1 MAMVLADVTEAAVCE
16 DTPAAKAA
24 ALHALHLRSAPLGV
38 ASRSLAR
45 GLDGVRRLDA
55 LEWLVQAFDAL
66 GLPDTELFS
75 AFGLLDRF
83 AAASPAPI
91 SASPGAFAVV
101 LAAMLVAVKANGT
114 QNGLE
119 RAKRLV
125 AEVSGAQQPWVA
137 VRKAELSMLGRLG
150 FRVCTPT
157 SRDLLDRLIA
167 DSTIWDAGCHHKC
180 ANLAKFLLELGLVHE
195 PEVLYGPG
203 HPPLALAVAALLL
216 ALLAHGAPRQCIEHL
231 CDAARMLEAGS
242 ETVVDLAEV
251 MRQRWCA
258 EERRVSSGDGSSAV
272 FEKWLRRVGGCLGVS
287 PPAAGELG
295 YLLRG
300 GVLPVTEAA
309 GASVVVKAATGVPQQ
324 QELSSGRAAKPSPPR
339 QASRRP
345 STVTIAGTNAS
356 SEEAS
361 GASVLTAA
369 VGKSASSPS
378 APSSLATGRHV
389 SGNNSREARNSVLT
403 TAEMLAA
410 LPTPARQRG
419 AGRCNRNAEAAVAN
433 AASAAVAAEQQQ
445 RQQQQQQPSSSAGAS
460 TQAAAPS
467 LTRGQSTTALPQNAQ
482 TAPADGQVLQQ
493 LPAPRQTSEQSAPV
507 ANAHTSRECLP
518 LTHQQ
523 QQRQQQQ
530 KQLLSR
536 VAAYELERQQNVVQ
550 PSNVATAL
558 ACRTLPV
565 HCELPTSPREELLA
579 DGVGGASPE
588 QRHTDRNTVDLTEVL
603 AMLVPSEL
611 LVSSALRMQWPRD
624 RRRVGTSEASATC
637 REAAEALHEA
647 AAQLLTTA
655 STLDTATG
663 CVSARTTSAT
673 RRRRTYSGPAS
684 GRAVSPLAGTRIL
697 PARAS
702 PPAHLTGDRGM
713 RA

>member
-369 VGKSASSPS
+369 VGKSASSPI
-378 APSSLATGRHV
+378 
-389 SGNNSREARNSVLT
+389 
-403 TAEMLAA
+403 AEMLVAS
-410 LPTPARQRG
+410 PTPARQCG
-419 AGRCNRNAEAAVAN
+419 AGRGNRNAEAAVAN

-647 AAQLLTTA
+647 AAQLLSTA